1 MKYLT
6 DSLKSLIGNLGNP
19 ERDKSAS
26 VYFHENLL
34 TDEQLIAAYNSN
46 WIARKIVDIPAKDSL
61 RKWRTWNHEA
71 LKLEAEEKRLNVRA
85 KISEAMIKSRLFGGA
100 GIYIGVDQ
108 ASEEPLNIEKI
119 KAGGIEYLT
128 VMTRRELTAG
138 EIEQDPRSEYYGKP
152 KDYTINGVTGQAI
165 IHPSRLILFNG
176 DAKADIWLDSG
187 INAGWGESVLKS
199 TADTIKQA
207 GGTFASVASLVF
219 EANIDVVGVPD
230 LMSSVGNK
238 GYESDI
244 LKRFALAAM
253 GKGINGTL
261 ILDKEE
267 TYNRKSAS
275 FAQLPEIMHAFAMYC
290 SAAADIP
297 ATRFLAQSPNG
308 LNSSGESDMANYHDK
323 LQGMQTLTI
332 EPAMA
337 LFDQCL
343 MRSAGVPESDFTW
356 NPLKQM
362 TEKELSEIG
371 KITTDSLKTLADM
384 DVFTGEELRGLAIH
398 KLSEIKAFPHFA
410 EVIAETNAGLE
421 IE

>member
-61 RKWRTWNHEA
+61 RKWRTWNDEA
-71 LKLEAEEKRLNVRA
+71 AKIEAEENRLNVRS
-85 KISEAMIKSRLFGGA
+85 KISEAMIKARLFGGA
-100 GIYIGVDQ
+100 GVYIGTDQ
-108 ASEEPLNIEKI
+108 ESSEPLDIEKI
-119 KAGGIEYLT
+119 KVGGIDYLT
-128 VMTRRELTAG
+128 VLSRRELTAG
-138 EIEQDPRSEYYGKP
+138 EIEQDPQSEYYGKP
-152 KDYTINGVTGQAI
+152 KNYTINGVTGHAT

-176 DAKADIWLDSG
+176 DSKADVWLSAG
-187 INAGWGESVLKS
+187 INAGWGESVLKA
-199 TADTIKQA
+199 TADTILQA
-207 GGTFASVASLVF
+207 GGTFGSVASLVF
-219 EANIDVVGVPD
+219 EANIDVIGVPD
-230 LMSSVGNK
+230 LMSSVGNQ
-238 GYESDI
+238 GYEANI
-244 LKRFALAAM
+244 LKRFMLAAT

-275 FAQLPEIMHAFAMYC
+275 FAQLPEIMNTFAMYC
-290 SAAADIP
+290 AAAADIP

-308 LNSSGESDMANYHDK
+308 LSSTGESDMANYHDK
-323 LQGMQTLTI
+323 LQSMQTLTI
-332 EPAMA
+332 EPAMG

-343 MRSAGVPESDFTW
+343 IRSAGVAESDFTW

-362 TEKELSEIG
+362 SEKELAEIG
-371 KITTDSLKTLADM
+371 KITTDSLKILSDM
-384 DVFTGEELRGLAIH
+384 DVFTAEELRELAIH

-410 EVIAETNAGLE
+410 EVIAETNASLE